1 MTLNDLIESL
11 ELVDKTLPVYYDFAD
26 FYPVGI
32 YADRGDYSQLA
43 MGYATP
49 DLETILPTVDN
60 LLDSLK
66 KSKGTYF
73 TGYKG
78 GEYYCDGTEEIWV
91 AEFGQLSYTKVAGL
105 LDEDGRCTILTKYE
119 C

>member
-26 FYPVGI
+26 FYPKDV

-43 MGYATP
+43 FGYREGGTP
-49 DLETILPTVDN
+49 LQVEQF
-60 LLDSLK
+60 LDSLK
-66 KSKGTYF
+66 LAKGTWF